1 MADENNNLLFSD
13 EVLSEVETS
22 SLGGKVK
29 SGPVT
34 VLGHTFANDEERR
47 AYFREELRK
56 KLPELKKIE
65 GFPIGKE
72 QDIIML
78 SDPPYYT
85 ACPNP
90 WLSDFVKEW
99 EEKLL

>member
-1 MADENNNLLFSD
+1 MADDNNNLLFSD
-13 EVLSEVETS
+13 DVLSEVEAS

-29 SGPVT
+29 TRPVT
-34 VLGHTFANDEERR
+34 VLGHTFADDEERR
-47 AYFREELRK
+47 AFFREELRK

-65 GFPIGKE
+65 GFPDGE
-72 QDIIML
+72 DDDIITL

-90 WLSDFVKEW
+90 WLNE
-99 EEKLL
+99 